1 MIGNHQERHSAV
13 DPQETEGSQQMPS
26 LLSERTFAVRVRQE
40 IAFRKR
46 QWRAL
51 LLAATGQRRVPTP
64 VLVFTTSRSGSTWLC
79 ELLSN
84 INQAGPMPEH
94 IRPQHFKYAM
104 GQPDGQHLLRN
115 LLEDA
120 AALIRNGRCSGS
132 KLIWDDVPELFAE
145 SEVAALRNVLS
156 PLSDLRPICLRLR
169 RRDIAAQAVSR
180 CLSSQTGIYH
190 RYRGTGDDLTKTGG
204 AVMENVGSQLIY
216 DTVDI
221 AHHEKVLQSAESHLE
236 ASISGLRLTVHEVV
250 YEDLLADPGKVLEPL
265 VTSLRPELSP
275 AKRATLLLHTLQGVR
290 VAKTQNTRQIEW
302 LTRYRAERKA

>member
-1 MIGNHQERHSAV
+1 
-13 DPQETEGSQQMPS
+13 MPS
-26 LLSERTFAVRVRQE
+26 LLSERSFAVRVKQE

-51 LLAATGQRRVPTP
+51 LLAAKGQRRTPTP
-64 VLVFTTSRSGSTWLC
+64 VLVLTTSRSGSTWLC
-79 ELLSN
+79 ELLFN
-84 INQAGPMPEH
+84 INESGPLPEH

-132 KLIWDDVPELFAE
+132 KLIWDYVPELFSG
-145 SEVAALRNVLS
+145 SEVDTLRTVLS

-169 RRDIAAQAVSR
+169 RQDIAAQAVSR

-190 RYRGTGDDLTKTGG
+190 RYRGAADDSTQTGTP
-204 AVMENVGSQLIY
+204 VMENVDSQLTY
-216 DTVDI
+216 DTADI

-236 ASISGLRLTVHEVV
+236 ASISGLGLAVHEVV
-250 YEDLLADPGKVLEPL
+250 YEELLADPGKVLEPL
-265 VTSLRPELSP
+265 VASLRPELSR
-275 AKRATLLLHTLQGVR
+275 AKRASLLHHTLRGAR
-290 VAKTQNTRQIEW
+290 VARNENMQQIEW
-302 LTRYRAERKA
+302 LARYRADRKA